1 MKQDKAPRSK
11 SGNVL
16 YTFEWQGG
24 EQNSPHPLLTNSVQ
38 MSVNFHNFAELN
50 LCLLKTYNF

>member
-24 EQNSPHPLLTNSVQ
+24 EQNSPHPLPTNSVQ
-38 MSVNFHNFAELN
+38 MSVIFTTLRS
-50 LCLLKTYNF
+50 